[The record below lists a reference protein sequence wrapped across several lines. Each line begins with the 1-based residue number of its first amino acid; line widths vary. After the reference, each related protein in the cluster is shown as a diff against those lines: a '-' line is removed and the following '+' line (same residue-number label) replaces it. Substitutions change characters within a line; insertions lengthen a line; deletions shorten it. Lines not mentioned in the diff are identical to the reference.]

1 MREFDIVIIGG
12 GPGGY
17 VAAIRGA
24 QLGAKVALVEREAV
38 GGTCLN
44 RGCIPTKALYYSAKT
59 LISARHAAEFGVNI
73 SGLSFDLAKAVTR
86 KEGVVRQLVGG
97 VEQLLKANKVEV
109 LRGAGFIESAGK
121 VRVTMADGG
130 VETITANKAIIIAT
144 GSEPAMIP
152 AFNIDKKSILTST
165 EILELRE
172 VPRSLLIIG
181 GGVMGCEFATLFS
194 AFGSSVTIVELLP
207 SILALED
214 KLVSRVI
221 LKRFKETGVNV
232 LTEVSVDSVE
242 ATDAG
247 VKTRLKDGREFL
259 TEKALVSIGRSFNS
273 KGIGL
278 EGLGVAMERT
288 AISVN
293 DRMETN
299 VKGVYAIGDVTGKML
314 LAHVA
319 SAQGI
324 VAVSNALGKAVTMDY
339 SAIPGG
345 IFTDPEIASVG
356 LREKDAAT
364 QGIPVVVG
372 RFPYAASGKAIGMGE
387 TDGFVQMVADPGTD
401 KVLGCSIVGAHAT
414 DLLGEV
420 TLAVKSGVKVKDIAE
435 TVHAHPTL
443 PEIVMEASEDVH
455 GTAIHK
461 VSRSASV
468 TKKID
473 KLLSNSDTVLKKIN
487 KALE

>member
-24 QLGAKVALVEREAV
+24 QLGARVALIERDMI

-86 KEGVVRQLVGG
+86 KDGVVRQLVGG

-109 LRGAGFIESAGK
+109 LRGDGFIESDGK
-121 VRVTMADGG
+121 VRVTKADGA
-130 VETITANKAIIIAT
+130 VEALIANKAVIVAT
-144 GSEPAMIP
+144 GSEPALIP
-152 AFNIDKKSILTST
+152 AFNIDRKAILTST
-165 EILELRE
+165 EILNLRE
-172 VPRSLLIIG
+172 APKSLLIIG

-232 LTEVSVDSVE
+232 LTEVSVELVE
-242 ATDAG
+242 ATGAG

-259 TEKALVSIGRSFNS
+259 TEKVLVSIGRSFNS
-273 KGIGL
+273 KGLGL
-278 EGLGVAMERT
+278 EGLGVAMDRT

-293 DRMETN
+293 ERMETS

-324 VAVSNALGKAVTMDY
+324 VAVSNALGKSSVMDY
-339 SAIPGG
+339 TAIPGG

-356 LREKDAAT
+356 LREKDAAEA
-364 QGIPVVVG
+364 GIPVVVG

-387 TDGFVQMVADPGTD
+387 TDGFVQMLADPGSD

-420 TLAVKSGVKVKDIAE
+420 TLAVKSGVTAKALAE

-443 PEIVMEASEDVH
+443 PEIVMEAAEDVH

-461 VSRSASV
+461 AGR
-468 TKKID
+468 KR
-473 KLLSNSDTVLKKIN
+473 
-487 KALE
+487 